1 MAEHPTS
8 AEAWL
13 ELMRLVR
20 RAEGTSGV
28 NVLPG
33 EMYLLVMMAEGG
45 GCRGHQRSFRGSG
58 WSLLWCGAVGVDRV
72 ECPAWAPI
80 LCGLVTY
87 QLIFH
92 AAVVSFASVGRRCLC
107 AVE

>member
-1 MAEHPTS
+1 
-8 AEAWL
+8 
-13 ELMRLVR
+13 MRLVR
-20 RAEGTSGV
+20 RAEGTSSV

-33 EMYLLVMMAEGG
+33 EMSLLVMMAKGG
-45 GCRGHQRSFRGSG
+45 GCRGHQQSFRGSG
-58 WSLLWCGAVGVDRV
+58 CSLAWCGAVEVDIV

-80 LCGLVTY
+80 LCGLMTY

-107 AVE
+107 AAE